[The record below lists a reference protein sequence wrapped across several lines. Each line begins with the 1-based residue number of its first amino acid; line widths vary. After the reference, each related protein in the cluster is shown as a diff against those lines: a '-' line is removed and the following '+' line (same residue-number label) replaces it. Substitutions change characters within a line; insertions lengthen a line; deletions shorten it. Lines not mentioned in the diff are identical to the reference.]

1 VSLKFGFVLP
11 FDPMIFPAGYDDV
24 HGHTDAPYYD
34 DGTYGRYSY
43 SRPVTP
49 HALTHAI
56 PSTTVVVPPPPMRH
70 RTHSGVSYVSPLNGR
85 ETYSHYRH
93 GDRPGN
99 LSVKFKRK
107 GAFMAGIGLD
117 EAQSHIRLSN
127 NDAYSLHDLHAD
139 SRGRILLKV
148 KVNGFFF
155 SFQPIFVLSHVVGR
169 APFIDLRNPFERL
182 RRKS

>member
-1 VSLKFGFVLP
+1 VSLKFSFVLP
-11 FDPMIFPAGYDDV
+11 SDPMIFPAGYDDV
-24 HGHTDAPYYD
+24 HGYTDAPYYD
-34 DGTYGRYSY
+34 DRIYGRYSY

-49 HALTHAI
+49 HALAHAT
-56 PSTTVVVPPPPMRH
+56 PSTTVMVPPPSMRH

-85 ETYSHYRH
+85 EIYSHYKH
-93 GDRPGN
+93 GDRPGTLN
-99 LSVKFKRK
+99 IKFKRK

-148 KVNGFFF
+148 KVNNFFF
-155 SFQPIFVLSHVVGR
+155 SSEPIFVLSRVVGR
-169 APFIDLRNPFERL
+169 VLFVDLRNPFECL
-182 RRKS
+182 RWKS

>member
-1 VSLKFGFVLP
+1 
-11 FDPMIFPAGYDDV
+11 
-24 HGHTDAPYYD
+24 
-34 DGTYGRYSY
+34 
-43 SRPVTP
+43 
-49 HALTHAI
+49 
-56 PSTTVVVPPPPMRH
+56 MRH

-93 GDRPGN
+93 GGRPGS
-99 LSVKFKRK
+99 LSIKFKRK

-148 KVNGFFF
+148 EVNNYFF
-155 SFQPIFVLSHVVGR
+155 SFEPIFVLSCVVDR
-169 APFIDLRNPFERL
+169 ILFVDLRNPSECL